1 MESFRNRHRLL
12 CLSKL
17 RDASASYVALYNVA
31 GVEPQQEALL
41 AKAVDGA
48 KELLSLEKADKM
60 QLEIMAESI
69 ESAQVFMSFAT
80 SYEARG
86 QRMAFMRLCQAVAN
100 RASMRGDLSMLQ
112 ELVDNAALAFDF
124 FIGEEMMKLANK
136 EIIWC
141 SLDS

>member
-1 MESFRNRHRLL
+1 MESFTNRHRLL

-17 RDASASYVALYNVA
+17 RDASASYVALYSVA

-41 AKAVDGA
+41 AKAVEGA
-48 KELLSLEKADKM
+48 KELLSLEKADRT

-80 SYEARG
+80 SYESRG
-86 QRMAFMRLCQAVAN
+86 HRMAFMRLCQAIAN
-100 RASMRGDLSMLQ
+100 RAAARGDLSMIQ
-112 ELVDNAALAFDF
+112 DLVDNAALAFDF
-124 FIGEEMMKLANK
+124 FIGEEMMKLAKK

>member
-1 MESFRNRHRLL
+1 MESFTNRHRLM

-17 RDASASYVALYNVA
+17 RDASASYVALYGVA

-41 AKAVDGA
+41 AKAVEGS
-48 KELLSLEKADKM
+48 KELLSLEKADRM

-69 ESAQVFMSFAT
+69 ESALVFMSFAT
-80 SYEARG
+80 SYERRG
-86 QRMAFMRLCQAVAN
+86 QRMAFMRLCQAIAN
-100 RASMRGDLSMLQ
+100 RAAARGDLSMIQ
-112 ELVDNAALAFDF
+112 DLVDNAALAFDF
-124 FIGEEMMKLANK
+124 FIGEEMMKLAKK